1 MVFCNDNDRSIAF
14 QNRKMN
20 VVTYKYECFNDILD
34 VSSHC
39 EDLTLLLEDGKYS
52 CNSFLCASIFPIFVK
67 ILESSL
73 EEQVVISLPD
83 FKCEDFSNFF
93 SSIYNRKTEL
103 EVSENIQYLLEP
115 ATANHKELYNEI
127 GNKGVGSVFYKEEAA
142 IEEDSHNLGMNLDM
156 KEIIPRSD
164 FGSYKDEAVPTII
177 KIKKNVPVKPKNLP
191 YPYHISVMAREN
203 DLKCHCGVMFQTNK
217 KKAEHYRIV
226 HLGHQKCA
234 RCNKVTVN
242 LDQSRHIC
250 RPNPKKVA
258 KKIEVSCNTCGR
270 AFNSYSALFYHNHAE
285 HGQEAACHVC
295 GKVFQ
300 SRVHLREHLNRT
312 HQEKTTCNICGLV
325 VKHMKQHLDNVHKS
339 DCDKRYRC
347 EYCSKSFDQS
357 DKMKRHQMSV
367 HLKLQPFK
375 CRYGCGLAYN
385 DRSNRNQ
392 HERKKHG
399 RMAETSSV
407 KHNPPVNIL

>member
-1 MVFCNDNDRSIAF
+1 MYPVNVIDKGSKKKSHFRTE
-14 QNRKMN
+14 MN
-20 VVTYKYECFNDILD
+20 VVALKYEGFNDILE
-34 VSSHC
+34 VSLHC
-39 EDLTLLLEDGKYS
+39 EDLTLILEDGKYS
-52 CNSFLCASIFPIFVK
+52 CNSFLCASIFPIFVN

-73 EEQVVISLPD
+73 EEQFVISLPD
-83 FKCEDFSNFF
+83 FKCQEFSNFF
-93 SSIYNRKTEL
+93 TSIYNRKSEL

-115 ATANHKELYNEI
+115 AATNYQEVDYEI
-127 GNKGVGSVFYKEEAA
+127 RNVDGDGPFSYR
-142 IEEDSHNLGMNLDM
+142 EEDEVGDDPDLDIDM
-156 KEIIPRSD
+156 KEIITCSD
-164 FGSYKDEAVPTII
+164 IGSDRDEATLNQIQE
-177 KIKKNVPVKPKNLP
+177 NFTAKPKNLP
-191 YPYHISVMAREN
+191 YRISVMANEN
-203 DLKCHCGVMFQTNK
+203 DKNCLCGVKFSTQK

-226 HLGHQKCA
+226 HLGHQKCG
-234 RCNKVTVN
+234 RCNKITVT
-242 LDQSRHIC
+242 LDQSRHKC
-250 RPNPKKVA
+250 RPNPKKVS
-258 KKIEVSCNTCGR
+258 KKIEVSCNKCDR
-270 AFNSYSALFYHNHAE
+270 LFNSHSALFYHNHAE
-285 HGQEAACHVC
+285 HGQAAGCHVC

-300 SRVHLREHLNRT
+300 SKVHLKEHLNRT

-399 RMAETSSV
+399 RMAETSFV
-407 KHNPPVNIL
+407 KHNRPVNI